1 MLMCIYSVLF
11 KILLHANMHLFC
23 AISGLI
29 HANVHLF
36 GAILGFTHVNI
47 STANLT
53 PNGEKIRRFEY
64 STPFPR
70 RVEFHAF
77 IRCFENNSKIHR
89 KDRYKRL

>member
-1 MLMCIYSVLF
+1 MCFVNGFVLDITVF
-11 KILLHANMHLFC
+11 TLLLR
-23 AISGLI
+23 L
-29 HANVHLF
+29 
-36 GAILGFTHVNI
+36 I

>member
-1 MLMCIYSVLF
+1 MIQLAYMMVIQNMLPGLVGIVAHQF
-11 KILLHANMHLFC
+11 HPVAFLHN
-23 AISGLI
+23 
-29 HANVHLF
+29 
-36 GAILGFTHVNI
+36 HV